1 MGLGVRVGHGLSDRG
16 VPLGY
21 AGSLPIDRGTPL
33 GFPGPVGTWW
43 PADPGEGGP
52 HPLRGQVLDPAVV
65 LVAAHVLADR
75 AGRQVTERPQ
85 SLVHRSPSLRGLR
98 PDRPVPLLA
107 PLEWFGK
114 LDATVEDG
122 DTISILPAVA
132 GGA

>member
-1 MGLGVRVGHGLSDRG
+1 MQLQFAQLQADQPLEGGQVGLVVRVGHGLSDRG

-75 AGRQVTERPQ
+75 AGQQVADRPQ
-85 SLVHRSPSLRGLR
+85 SLVHVRRAYG
-98 PDRPVPLLA
+98 
-107 PLEWFGK
+107 G
-114 LDATVEDG
+114 
-122 DTISILPAVA
+122 PARIVQFPC
-132 GGA
+132 